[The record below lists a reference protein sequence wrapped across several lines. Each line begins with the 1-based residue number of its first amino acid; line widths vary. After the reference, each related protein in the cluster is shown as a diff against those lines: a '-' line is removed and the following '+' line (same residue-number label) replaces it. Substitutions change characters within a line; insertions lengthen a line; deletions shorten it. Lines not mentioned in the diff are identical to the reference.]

1 MPTAEDVLRVARSQI
16 GTVEAA
22 NGANKYGAAYGMDR
36 VAWCAQ
42 FVWWCFREA
51 GASSLIMQ
59 KTAYTPTLFD
69 WYRKQGRSGATPQ
82 VGALVFYNWPSD
94 GVDRIQH
101 VGIVEAVEPGA
112 IVTVEGNTSD
122 ASAGNGGRVLRRRR
136 ARNSSIVG
144 YGYPAYA
151 PASPITPS
159 STEDDEL
166 DATQARM
173 LAEIHDELTKRLPSR
188 VDYKLLGLT
197 PPQVPVTDTCFGMAT
212 NGDARSFEA
221 RELAGRAWSQA
232 RQNATQIGEL
242 AAKVD
247 QLIAAISS
255 SGQVA
260 APLSASSD
268 FEITLTGTAVP
279 RKG

>member
-159 STEDDEL
+159 SHVGGDP
-166 DATQARM
+166 R
-173 LAEIHDELTKRLPSR
+173 R
-188 VDYKLLGLT
+188 VDEASAVTRGLQAVGAH
-197 PPQVPVTDTCFGMAT
+197 PAAGA
-212 NGDARSFEA
+212 GDGHLFRDGDE
-221 RELAGRAWSQA
+221 R
-232 RQNATQIGEL
+232 
-242 AAKVD
+242 
-247 QLIAAISS
+247 
-255 SGQVA
+255 
-260 APLSASSD
+260 
-268 FEITLTGTAVP
+268 
-279 RKG
+279 